1 VPNQNLK
8 NAKLKEHIKALE
20 EHQTLVENLHE
31 ADSSILVDEIK
42 NSLEKVAI
50 TLEEYFKVIGIP

>member
-1 VPNQNLK
+1 MPNQDLK
-8 NAKLKEHIKALE
+8 NSKLKEHIKALE
-20 EHQTLVENLHE
+20 EHQTLVGNLHE

-42 NSLEKVAI
+42 NSIEKVAI